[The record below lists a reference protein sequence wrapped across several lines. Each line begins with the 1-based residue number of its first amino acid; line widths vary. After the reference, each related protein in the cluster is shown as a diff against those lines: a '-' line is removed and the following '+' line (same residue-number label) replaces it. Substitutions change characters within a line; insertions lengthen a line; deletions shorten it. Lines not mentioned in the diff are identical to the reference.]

1 MRCAWLNKILTKFGE
16 WCSSVGT
23 VPAIIRNPDNSLT
36 QTNTVYTL
44 DELIESLEGTGCVVE
59 FYNGDKVERSTE
71 DELDV
76 L

>member
-1 MRCAWLNKILTKFGE
+1 
-16 WCSSVGT
+16 VGT

-59 FYNGDKVERSTE
+59 FYNNQKVIREES
-71 DELDV
+71 DDNV
-76 L
+76 